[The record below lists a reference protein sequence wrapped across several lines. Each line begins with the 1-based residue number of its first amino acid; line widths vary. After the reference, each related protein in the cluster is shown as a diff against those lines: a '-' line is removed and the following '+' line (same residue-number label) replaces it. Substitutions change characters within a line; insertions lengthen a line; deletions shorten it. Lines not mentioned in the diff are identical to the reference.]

1 MALDVNE
8 LVDEV
13 VKEVDARY
21 GKKGKRYAQKYA
33 KHAKKL
39 ERKLEKRVQRLP
51 VDTPLDR
58 HRRHRTARRAG
69 RGVLMLVLVGA
80 AAIYLAWRATQDD
93 RSVDDAQP
101 MEAGPA
107 PDAFG
112 TAVDRGEPLAV
123 TPR

>member
-1 MALDVNE
+1 MALDVKE
-8 LVDEV
+8 IVD
-13 VKEVDARY
+13 EVDARY
-21 GKKGKRYAQKYA
+21 GKKGKRYAQRYA

-39 ERKLEKRVQRLP
+39 ERKLEKSVQRLP

-69 RGVLMLVLVGA
+69 RGVLALIVVGA
-80 AAIYLAWRATQDD
+80 AAAYVAWRALRDD
-93 RSVDDAQP
+93 RSFDDAQP
-101 MEAGPA
+101 TEAGPA

-123 TPR
+123 TSP